1 MKITVYSTLTK
12 LPRPSLGFLFAVYI
26 YINIYIYIYI
36 YDIVYIPVSS
46 NIYYKALSTDLAIH

>member
-26 YINIYIYIYI
+26 YIYIYIYI